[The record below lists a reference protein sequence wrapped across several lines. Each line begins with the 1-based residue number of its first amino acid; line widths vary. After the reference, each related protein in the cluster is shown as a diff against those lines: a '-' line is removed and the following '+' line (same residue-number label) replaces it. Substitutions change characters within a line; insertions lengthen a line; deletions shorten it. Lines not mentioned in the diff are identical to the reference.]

1 MKKDLGV
8 KPYLFPMP
16 TLMIDAYN
24 EDDTVDSMMMAWG
37 GVCAGNMVALNLE
50 KAHKTCA
57 NLEKRR
63 AFTIS
68 VPDVA
73 HLKEADFL
81 GIASANKMPDKFA
94 RSGLHAEKSEKVDA
108 PIVTDFPLTVEC
120 RVVSMEEIGG
130 DYHVL
135 GKIVGVL
142 AEESVL
148 DEKGKVDAA
157 RLNAFVFDQF
167 RNRYYAIGE
176 KVGQVWHSGAGFM
189 KWEQD

>member
-16 TLMIDAYN
+16 TLMIATYN
-24 EDDTVDSMMMAWG
+24 EDGTTDSMMMAWG
-37 GVCAGNMVALNLE
+37 GICAGNMVALNLE
-50 KAHKTCA
+50 KGHKTCA
-57 NLEKRR
+57 NLQKRK

-81 GIASANKMPDKFA
+81 GIASAGKMPDKFA

-108 PIVTDFPLTVEC
+108 PIVTEFPLTVEC

-135 GKIVGVL
+135 GEIIGVL

-148 DEKGKVDAA
+148 DEKGRVDPTSYMPLCLTSSRTATMRLAKKWA
-157 RLNAFVFDQF
+157 RH
-167 RNRYYAIGE
+167 GT
-176 KVGQVWHSGAGFM
+176 AGPG
-189 KWEQD
+189 

>member
-8 KPYLFPMP
+8 NPYLFPMP
-16 TLMIDAYN
+16 TLMINTYN
-24 EDDTVDSMMMAWG
+24 EDNTVDSMMMAWG
-37 GVCAGNMVALNLE
+37 GIYAGNMVALNLE
-50 KAHKTCA
+50 REHKTCA
-57 NLEKRR
+57 NLKNRK

-94 RSGLHAEKSEKVDA
+94 RSGLHAEKSEKADA
-108 PIVTDFPLTVEC
+108 PIVTEFPLTVEC
-120 RVVSMEEIGG
+120 KVVSMEEING

-135 GKIVGVL
+135 GEIVGVL

-157 RLNAFVFDQF
+157 KLNAFVFDQF
-167 RNRYYAIGE
+167 RNGYYAIGE
-176 KVGQVWHSGAGFM
+176 KVGQAWHSGAGLM
-189 KWEQD
+189 KGEQG

>member
-8 KPYLFPMP
+8 NPYLFPMP
-16 TLMIDAYN
+16 TLMINTYN
-24 EDDTVDSMMMAWG
+24 EDNTVDSMMMAWG
-37 GVCAGNMVALNLE
+37 GICAGNMVALNLE
-50 KAHKTCA
+50 REHKTCA
-57 NLEKRR
+57 NLKNRK

-94 RSGLHAEKSEKVDA
+94 RSGLHAEKSEKADA
-108 PIVTDFPLTVEC
+108 PIVTEFPLTVEC
-120 RVVSMEEIGG
+120 KVVSMEEING

-135 GKIVGVL
+135 GEIVGVL

-157 RLNAFVFDQF
+157 KLNAFVFDQF
-167 RNRYYAIGE
+167 RNGYYAIGE
-176 KVGQVWHSGAGFM
+176 KVGQAWHSGAGLM
-189 KWEQD
+189 KGEQG